1 VEDENEFFDTL
12 LAHIEERRIIPVVGP
27 DLLTVPYRGRSVPLY
42 RAVATQFLDYYGR
55 KAVVP
60 GERAADPDAV
70 ALRPGREV
78 NDAVSSVLDDRR
90 RDPYSLVPRALAVV
104 LKELPGDALQP
115 LRLLASIEAFS
126 LYVTTTLDDL
136 LARAID
142 EVRHGGAAKTRQIL
156 HVPNLPTDEFRDITD
171 SDLASAQ
178 FTAVLSLFGKARNAQ
193 LYAAHD
199 EDILEYVHNL
209 QTRGSN
215 VPERFVAKLRSSDL
229 LLIGCDLPEWL
240 GRFFLRLSSET
251 RLGDDRRPKREF
263 LVAEGDGADGLVVF
277 LERFSRQSN
286 VFHYNPQQF
295 VVELARRWRERWPLE
310 AAGIVQ
316 ASAIQTA
323 AAADTV
329 FISYARGDF
338 TAALNLRN
346 DLQKIGIDA
355 VWFDHTA
362 LKPGDDWSKHIAT
375 AIKRCYLFLPLISTH
390 TESRDE
396 GYFREEWKQ
405 AEARVR
411 QIEGRT
417 FIVPIVID
425 AAYTG
430 NASAY
435 RLIPDAFPR
444 AHFGHAPDGVMTAT
458 LREHLIM
465 LIREYRLTKVA

>member
-1 VEDENEFFDTL
+1 
-12 LAHIEERRIIPVVGP
+12 
-27 DLLTVPYRGRSVPLY
+27 
-42 RAVATQFLDYYGR
+42 
-55 KAVVP
+55 
-60 GERAADPDAV
+60 
-70 ALRPGREV
+70 
-78 NDAVSSVLDDRR
+78 VLDDRR
-90 RDPYSLVPRALAVV
+90 RDPYSLIPRALAAVV
-104 LKELPGDALQP
+104 KELPADALQP
-115 LRLLASIEAFS
+115 LRQLASIEAFS

-142 EVRHGGAAKTRQIL
+142 EVRHGSAAKTRQIL

-171 SDLASAQ
+171 VDLASAQ

-229 LLIGCDLPEWL
+229 LVIGCHLPEWL
-240 GRFFLRLSSET
+240 SRFFLRLSSET

-263 LVAEGDGADGLVVF
+263 VVADEGNTTDGLVVF
-277 LERFSRQSN
+277 LERFSRRSN
-286 VFHYNPQQF
+286 VFRYNPQRF
-295 VVELARRWRERWPLE
+295 VAELARRWRERRPLE
-310 AAGIVQ
+310 AAGIQTPAVQ
-316 ASAIQTA
+316 TG

-329 FISYARGDF
+329 FISYTRGDF
-338 TAALNLRN
+338 TAAQNLRAE
-346 DLQKIGIDA
+346 LQKIGIDA

-362 LKPGDDWSKHIAT
+362 LRPGDDWSKHIAS
-375 AIKRCYLFLPLISTH
+375 AIKRCYLFLPLISMQ
-390 TESRDE
+390 TEKRDE

-405 AEARVR
+405 AEVRVR

-425 AAYTG
+425 PGYTG

-435 RLIPDAFPR
+435 KLIPDAFPR
-444 AHFGHAPDGVMTAT
+444 AHFGHAPDGVMTDA
-458 LREHLIM
+458 LREQLIV